1 LIERITA
8 TGSFLPLLGMVF
20 IFFIPLAGGEAFRC
34 FAVFFF
40 TVFFVDDFFA
50 AFFFISAPRYEIRET
65 CHELH
70 E

>member
-1 LIERITA
+1 
-8 TGSFLPLLGMVF
+8 MVF
-20 IFFIPLAGGEAFRC
+20 IFFTPLAGDEAFRC